1 MVVISRPYEP
11 FIPENIIVHMGRADE
26 PAERVVVPFLDY
38 IKAVV
43 SREIYPTWP
52 ESAIRANIISI
63 ITLVLNRV
71 YTEWYRSQGYD
82 FDITNVGIDPKYEED
97 SYIFDNIDRYVDEMF
112 NSFLVRDG
120 FIEPIAAQYCD
131 GVEIQC
137 EGLSQWESV
146 ALARRGVSTFNILRH
161 FFGNNI
167 NLLRDVPVMANYE
180 SYPLYPLKLGSFGRD
195 VTIIQNELNRIAK
208 SYPSIP
214 PIVTDQSGIF
224 GVETEAAVKR
234 FQEIFNLPVDGIVGN
249 ATWYGIKRVYN
260 EVKGLGDLISEGIR
274 PEEVTSRFRVA
285 LQEGDTGLWVRI
297 VQYYLKVF
305 SCYYPDIP
313 PVEITGVFDTATT
326 EAIRALDR
334 KFNLIE
340 DGVVGIQTWGL
351 LDRVYKEIM
360 EFIPEGCLVNQ
371 AIYPGYV
378 LSRGMGDRNVR
389 QMQEYL
395 LRISQEYPSIPRV
408 NLTGIFDDETEAA
421 VIAVQREFREEFGS
435 EPKGWVGP
443 ITWSIIASLYEN
455 IQGGAAEPT
464 EQPPEEV
471 PEPSTEEITE
481 EAPAET
487 VEENAMNGETT
498 L

>member
-11 FIPENIIVHMGRADE
+11 FIPENIIVHLGRADE
-26 PAERVVVPFLDY
+26 DAEEVVVPFPDY
-38 IKAVV
+38 IKVV
-43 SREIYPTWP
+43 ASREIYPTWP
-52 ESAIRANIISI
+52 ENAIRANIIAI
-63 ITLVLNRV
+63 VTLVMNRV
-71 YTEWYRSQGYD
+71 FTEWYRSQGYD
-82 FDITNVGIDPKYEED
+82 FDITNVGIDPKYEKD
-97 SYIFDNIDRYVDEMF
+97 SYVYENIDRYVDEMF

-146 ALARRGVSTFNILRH
+146 ALAQRGLSTFKILER
-161 FFGNNI
+161 FYGNNI
-167 NLLRDVPVMANYE
+167 NLLREVPVMANYE

-195 VTIIQNELNRIAK
+195 VTILQNELNRIAK

-234 FQEIFNLPVDGIVGN
+234 FQEIFNIPVDGIVGN

-274 PEEVTSRFRVA
+274 PEEVSSRFRVS
-285 LQEGDTGLWVRI
+285 LQEGDSGLRVKI

-305 SCYYPDIP
+305 SCYYPEIP
-313 PVEITGVFDTATT
+313 SVEITGVFDPATT
-326 EAIRALDR
+326 EAIRALER
-334 KFNLIE
+334 KFDLIE

-360 EFIPEGCLVNQ
+360 EFIPESCLVNQ
-371 AIYPGYV
+371 IIYPGYV
-378 LSRGMGDRNVR
+378 LSKGMGDRNVR

-395 LRISQEYPSIPRV
+395 LTISQEYPSIPKV

-421 VIAVQREFREEFGS
+421 VIAVQTEFKEEFGP
-435 EPKGWVGP
+435 EPTGWVGP
-443 ITWSIIASLYEN
+443 ITWSIITSLYQN
-455 IQGGAAEPT
+455 IQRGVVEPAEENTEQPAEEPT
-464 EQPPEEV
+464 E
-471 PEPSTEEITE
+471 
-481 EAPAET
+481 ET
-487 VEENAMNGETT
+487 VEETTEAPTEENTMDGETT